1 MITREDGDNVYIS
14 VNDLADGDDREAD
27 TAHQTSLRLSRVM
40 EQSSIRDTSREF
52 ITMKDYLI
60 GCGYQ
65 TDSRVHRALLQ
76 ILEDNGVEDI
86 MDMVDFAKGFLPWLR
101 MHGSQYRSMDL
112 VKLSSFIQRSCGESV
127 SLSFSE
133 LQDVFGT
140 FVTEEGAFIWSQRK
154 PECT

>member
-52 ITMKDYLI
+52 ISMKDYLI

-65 TDSRVHRALLQ
+65 SDTRIHRALLQ
-76 ILEDNGVEDI
+76 ILENNGVEDI
-86 MDMVDFAKGFLPWLR
+86 MDMINREAD
-101 MHGSQYRSMDL
+101 GSESLEARISVQRL
-112 VKLSSFIQRSCGESV
+112 VHSRSCRGS
-127 SLSFSE
+127 
-133 LQDVFGT
+133 
-140 FVTEEGAFIWSQRK
+140 A
-154 PECT
+154 